1 MNPSARGW
9 LEKYIQYRSDY
20 PIELSNLNI
29 EDKDALLYRII
40 QPTGLI
46 YGHPVHSPDLRHPK
60 EQRWNSLGRMKV
72 VLLES
77 FFHSAL
83 LKNDSKPSSQDEW
96 RDFYLE
102 TGQSIGPFYDHLNP
116 IAAKKGFSFFSK
128 PKQNDFRHA
137 EQSLRK
143 NLFLQSRWDYFWASL
158 FHNSLLFL
166 DAYYFGEWRAGRFS
180 NIKWH
185 KDAMKMMLL
194 KVLAAAAHAN
204 HIIEREERNMFYS
217 FLNSADLTS
226 GHQQVAKDA
235 FNDGITLD
243 EIDLRQ
249 ADTWILRRY
258 VLELAILMI
267 WSDKVVT
274 EEERGF
280 LSDLSKR
287 LGFSETELD
296 VSLIAI
302 ESFVLENWKD
312 VYFLQSKHSFK
323 VISETVVDRI
333 SFVVKKNKNSLLQE
347 MRESKE
353 LFELVER
360 SKKESL
366 TEEEKEKVRVQM
378 IDVLKTIPA
387 FVIIALPGTFL
398 TLPLLLKILPREAF
412 PTSFQ
417 D

>member
-1 MNPSARGW
+1 MIISILWRQ
-9 LEKYIQYRSDY
+9 K
-20 PIELSNLNI
+20 
-29 EDKDALLYRII
+29 KDL
-40 QPTGLI
+40 
-46 YGHPVHSPDLRHPK
+46 V
-60 EQRWNSLGRMKV
+60 
-72 VLLES
+72 
-77 FFHSAL
+77 
-83 LKNDSKPSSQDEW
+83 
-96 RDFYLE
+96 
-102 TGQSIGPFYDHLNP
+102 
-116 IAAKKGFSFFSK
+116 FSK
-128 PKQNDFRHA
+128 SKSNEFSHA

-143 NLFLQSRWDYFWASL
+143 NLFLQPRWDYFWASL

-166 DAYYFGEWRAGRFS
+166 DAYYFGEWRAGKFS

-280 LSDLSKR
+280 LSKLAKR

-333 SFVVKKNKNSLLQE
+333 SFVVKKNKDSLLQE
-347 MRESKE
+347 IRESKE

-366 TEEEKEKVRVQM
+366 TEEEKEKVRIQM

-398 TLPLLLKILPREAF
+398 TLPILLKILPKEAF